1 VWIFLRVP
9 QIAVN
14 VLLLVY
20 DKKLVEFLSG
30 TGEVSITEELFMIFF
45 LVGDV
50 LIVQIVPFLMA

>member
-1 VWIFLRVP
+1 MRVP

>member
-14 VLLLVY
+14 ILLLVY

>member
-1 VWIFLRVP
+1 MWIFLRVP